1 MAVDY
6 SRLASAKEKRQEQL
20 KRWLESDTEREP
32 TVPKRKRSRV
42 KFQEGCVF
50 LAACA
55 AGDTEEVG
63 QLLTNGADINTANVD
78 GLTALHQACIDDNMD
93 MVKFLVEKE
102 ADMEY
107 PDNEG
112 WTALHATVSCG
123 HLEITQYLIE
133 SGADLSA
140 VNNEGE
146 TPLDLAE
153 DEEMEQLIH
162 KFVEHQSIDLDAA
175 RREEERRMIEDA
187 NQWLNSRVIKEK
199 KHSKSGASALH
210 VAAAKGYIKVM
221 QLLIQAGVP
230 INAVDND
237 GWTPLHA
244 AAHWGQK
251 EACEVLAESM
261 CNMNVTNF
269 AGQSPFDI
277 ADVDVLPY
285 LEELKKRQATIKKER
300 PAEKLVID
308 ITNEHEKAP
317 LKRSMGSQSAPFS
330 SYNGPADP
338 ELRTSVSRISLKD
351 KTSFMQDISE
361 ERRTLESS
369 ILKKNKKQASSSEE
383 SSSEESSEETNRVD
397 KERRQGGGVTL
408 TRITPADTNQHG
420 PTTTPTAAL
429 THKPSDTDATA
440 TAAAASRKVLDDK
453 APTSWRAGLRKTGS
467 SSAVPETNN
476 GESKDKLQRSPSTP
490 SIFYKPWEERLKERE
505 KDKERERKES
515 REDRLRRLGI
525 MPPETKDNKDKTESR
540 EDRLRRLGILPPADN
555 KDKDKDNTAN
565 TDTAGTS
572 LYMRRK
578 GGSESETAVART
590 GSSLTVTQST
600 APSTVTTTTSTSNR
614 RSYLAPQR
622 DEESETQRK
631 ARSRR
636 ARETRRSTQG
646 VTMDDL
652 EAAEKTIRKDKE
664 EKERRD
670 KEGKENGTAKEVGL
684 TGLHRQGRLGSGD
697 YSVTTGPISTATPPN
712 PPSVTI
718 TEAPDIQMTPD
729 QDQDQNKGDK
739 DKKLMSSQSA
749 RRRPREKR
757 RSTGIPASAP
767 TEDDGGSDETPSQSQ
782 PQENLIADGERT
794 RSRYDTGTSSYLSRS
809 TGSYRDRYGP
819 YDSVKDKEK
828 DKDYKKLYEDA
839 VAENEKLK
847 EKVNELKTELAG
859 SKVQM
864 ERDKQR
870 RDRFP
875 DRSLLLET
883 EKREK
888 RALERRISEME
899 EELKQL
905 ADLRADNQRLKDEN
919 GALIRVISKLSK

>member
-1 MAVDY
+1 
-6 SRLASAKEKRQEQL
+6 
-20 KRWLESDTEREP
+20 
-32 TVPKRKRSRV
+32 
-42 KFQEGCVF
+42 
-50 LAACA
+50 
-55 AGDTEEVG
+55 
-63 QLLTNGADINTANVD
+63 
-78 GLTALHQACIDDNMD
+78 
-93 MVKFLVEKE
+93 
-102 ADMEY
+102 
-107 PDNEG
+107 
-112 WTALHATVSCG
+112 
-123 HLEITQYLIE
+123 
-133 SGADLSA
+133 
-140 VNNEGE
+140 
-146 TPLDLAE
+146 
-153 DEEMEQLIH
+153 MEQLIH
-162 KFVEHQSIDLDAA
+162 KFVEQQSIDLEAA

-261 CNMNVTNF
+261 CNMNIANY

-285 LEELKKRQATIKKER
+285 LEELKKRQATMKKER
-300 PAEKLVID
+300 PAEKPVID

-317 LKRSMGSQSAPFS
+317 LKR
-330 SYNGPADP
+330 
-338 ELRTSVSRISLKD
+338 RTSVSRISLKD

-383 SSSEESSEETNRVD
+383 SSSEESSVETNSEDEGVN
-397 KERRQGGGVTL
+397 KERRTGGGVTL
-408 TRITPADTNQHG
+408 TRITPAGTNQ
-420 PTTTPTAAL
+420 
-429 THKPSDTDATA
+429 
-440 TAAAASRKVLDDK
+440 
-453 APTSWRAGLRKTGS
+453 
-467 SSAVPETNN
+467 
-476 GESKDKLQRSPSTP
+476 
-490 SIFYKPWEERLKERE
+490 
-505 KDKERERKES
+505 ERKES

-525 MPPETKDNKDKTESR
+525 IPPEPKDNKDKTESR

-555 KDKDKDNTAN
+555 KDKDK
-565 TDTAGTS
+565 
-572 LYMRRK
+572 
-578 GGSESETAVART
+578 
-590 GSSLTVTQST
+590 
-600 APSTVTTTTSTSNR
+600 
-614 RSYLAPQR
+614 SYLAPQR

-652 EAAEKTIRKDKE
+652 EAAEKTVRKDKE

-697 YSVTTGPISTATPPN
+697 YTSTTGPISTATMPN

-718 TEAPDIQMTPD
+718 TEAPDVQMTPD
-729 QDQDQNKGDK
+729 HEDQNRGDK

-767 TEDDGGSDETPSQSQ
+767 AEDEGGNDEAPSQSQ
-782 PQENLIADGERT
+782 PQENLIPDGERT
-794 RSRYDTGTSSYLSRS
+794 RSRYDTGTSSYLSR
-809 TGSYRDRYGP
+809 TGSYRDRYGS
-819 YDSVKDKEK
+819 YDKETK
-828 DKDYKKLYEDA
+828 EKDYKKLYEDA
-839 VAENEKLK
+839 VGENEKLK
-847 EKVNELKTELAG
+847 EKVQELKTELAE
-859 SKVQM
+859 SKAQID
-864 ERDKQR
+864 RDKQR
-870 RDRFP
+870 RERFP
-875 DRSLLLET
+875 DRSVLLET

-899 EELKQL
+899 EEMKQL

>member
-50 LAACA
+50 LASCA

-63 QLLTNGADINTANVD
+63 QLLRNGADINTANVD
-78 GLTALHQACIDDNMD
+78 GLTALHQACIDDNMV

-133 SGADLSA
+133 NGADLSA

-162 KFVEHQSIDLDAA
+162 KFVEQQSIDLEAA

-261 CNMNVTNF
+261 CNMNIANY

-285 LEELKKRQATIKKER
+285 LEELKKRQATMKKER
-300 PAEKLVID
+300 PAEKPVID

-317 LKRSMGSQSAPFS
+317 LKR
-330 SYNGPADP
+330 
-338 ELRTSVSRISLKD
+338 RTSVSRISLKD

-383 SSSEESSEETNRVD
+383 SSSEESSVETNSEDEGVN
-397 KERRQGGGVTL
+397 KERRTGGGVTL
-408 TRITPADTNQHG
+408 TRITPAGTNQHE
-420 PTTTPTAAL
+420 PTTTASPAL
-429 THKPSDTDATA
+429 THKPSDADTSATA
-440 TAAAASRKVLDDK
+440 IGAGRKVLDDK
-453 APTSWRAGLRKTGS
+453 TPTSWRSGLRKTGS

-476 GESKDKLQRSPSTP
+476 GESKEKLQRSPSTP

-525 MPPETKDNKDKTESR
+525 IPPEPKDNKDKTESR

-555 KDKDKDNTAN
+555 KDKDNAAN
-565 TDTAGTS
+565 TDTAATS
-572 LYMRRK
+572 IKLRRK
-578 GGSESETAVART
+578 GGSESEATVART
-590 GSSLTVTQST
+590 GSSLTSLTQST
-600 APSTVTTTTSTSNR
+600 TPSTVTTTTSTSTR

-652 EAAEKTIRKDKE
+652 EAAEKTVRKDKE

-697 YSVTTGPISTATPPN
+697 YTSTTGPISTATMPN

-718 TEAPDIQMTPD
+718 TEAPDVQMTPD
-729 QDQDQNKGDK
+729 HEDQNRGDK

-757 RSTGIPASAP
+757 RSTGIPASTPA
-767 TEDDGGSDETPSQSQ
+767 EDEGGNDEAPSQSQ
-782 PQENLIADGERT
+782 PQENLIPDGERT
-794 RSRYDTGTSSYLSRS
+794 RSRYDTGTSSYLSR
-809 TGSYRDRYGP
+809 TGSYRDRYGS
-819 YDSVKDKEK
+819 YDKETK
-828 DKDYKKLYEDA
+828 EKDYKKLYEDA
-839 VAENEKLK
+839 VGENEKLK
-847 EKVNELKTELAG
+847 EKVQELKTELAE
-859 SKVQM
+859 SKAQVD
-864 ERDKQR
+864 RDKQR
-870 RDRFP
+870 RERFP
-875 DRSLLLET
+875 DRSVLLET

-899 EELKQL
+899 EEMKQL

>member
-317 LKRSMGSQSAPFS
+317 LKR
-330 SYNGPADP
+330 
-338 ELRTSVSRISLKD
+338 RTSVSRISLKD

-397 KERRQGGGVTL
+397 KERRPGGGVTL
-408 TRITPADTNQHG
+408 TRITPADTNQ
-420 PTTTPTAAL
+420 
-429 THKPSDTDATA
+429 
-440 TAAAASRKVLDDK
+440 
-453 APTSWRAGLRKTGS
+453 
-467 SSAVPETNN
+467 
-476 GESKDKLQRSPSTP
+476 
-490 SIFYKPWEERLKERE
+490 
-505 KDKERERKES
+505 ERKES

-525 MPPETKDNKDKTESR
+525 MPPETKDNKDKAESR

-555 KDKDKDNTAN
+555 KDKDKD
-565 TDTAGTS
+565 
-572 LYMRRK
+572 K
-578 GGSESETAVART
+578 
-590 GSSLTVTQST
+590 
-600 APSTVTTTTSTSNR
+600 
-614 RSYLAPQR
+614 SYLAPQR

-697 YSVTTGPISTATPPN
+697 YSVTTGPISTATPPPN

-839 VAENEKLK
+839 VVENEKLK

>member
-133 SGADLSA
+133 HGADLSA

-162 KFVEHQSIDLDAA
+162 KFVEQQSIDLEAA

-261 CNMNVTNF
+261 CNMGITNY

-317 LKRSMGSQSAPFS
+317 LKRSVGSQSAPFS

-383 SSSEESSEETNRVD
+383 SSSEESSEESNSEDEGVD
-397 KERRQGGGVTL
+397 KERRTGGGVTL
-408 TRITPADTNQHG
+408 TRITPAGTNQ
-420 PTTTPTAAL
+420 
-429 THKPSDTDATA
+429 
-440 TAAAASRKVLDDK
+440 
-453 APTSWRAGLRKTGS
+453 
-467 SSAVPETNN
+467 
-476 GESKDKLQRSPSTP
+476 
-490 SIFYKPWEERLKERE
+490 
-505 KDKERERKES
+505 ERKES

-525 MPPETKDNKDKTESR
+525 MPPEPQKDNKDKTESR

-555 KDKDKDNTAN
+555 KDKDNAAN
-565 TDTAGTS
+565 TDTAASS

-578 GGSESETAVART
+578 GGSESDVGTSKTTVAS
-590 GSSLTVTQST
+590 SSLTSLTQST
-600 APSTVTTTTSTSNR
+600 TPPSTVTTTTSTSTR

-670 KEGKENGTAKEVGL
+670 REGKENGTAKEVGL
-684 TGLHRQGRLGSGD
+684 AGLHRQARLGSGD
-697 YSVTTGPISTATPPN
+697 YTGTTDRPSGPISTAPPPN
-712 PPSVTI
+712 TPSVTI
-718 TEAPDIQMTPD
+718 TEAPDVQLTPD
-729 QDQDQNKGDK
+729 HDHDQNKGDK
-739 DKKLMSSQSA
+739 DRKLMSSQSA

-767 TEDDGGSDETPSQSQ
+767 AEDEGGSDDTPSQSQ
-782 PQENLIADGERT
+782 PQDNLIADGERT

-819 YDSVKDKEK
+819 YDSVTKDKEQAGK

-847 EKVNELKTELAG
+847 EKVQELKTELAE
-859 SKVQM
+859 SKVQID
-864 ERDKQR
+864 RDKQR
-870 RDRFP
+870 RERFP
-875 DRSLLLET
+875 DRSVMLET

>member
-383 SSSEESSEETNRVD
+383 SSSEESSEETNSEDEGVD

-670 KEGKENGTAKEVGL
+670 KEGKENGTAKE
-684 TGLHRQGRLGSGD
+684 
-697 YSVTTGPISTATPPN
+697 
-712 PPSVTI
+712 
-718 TEAPDIQMTPD
+718 
-729 QDQDQNKGDK
+729 
-739 DKKLMSSQSA
+739 
-749 RRRPREKR
+749 
-757 RSTGIPASAP
+757 
-767 TEDDGGSDETPSQSQ
+767 
-782 PQENLIADGERT
+782 
-794 RSRYDTGTSSYLSRS
+794 
-809 TGSYRDRYGP
+809 
-819 YDSVKDKEK
+819 
-828 DKDYKKLYEDA
+828 LYEDA

>member
-383 SSSEESSEETNRVD
+383 SSSEESSEETNSEDEGVD

-555 KDKDKDNTAN
+555 KDKDKD
-565 TDTAGTS
+565 
-572 LYMRRK
+572 K
-578 GGSESETAVART
+578 
-590 GSSLTVTQST
+590 
-600 APSTVTTTTSTSNR
+600 
-614 RSYLAPQR
+614 SYLAPQR

>member
-383 SSSEESSEETNRVD
+383 SSSEESSEETNSEDEGVD
-397 KERRQGGGVTL
+397 KERRPGGGVTL
-408 TRITPADTNQHG
+408 TRITPADTNQ
-420 PTTTPTAAL
+420 
-429 THKPSDTDATA
+429 
-440 TAAAASRKVLDDK
+440 
-453 APTSWRAGLRKTGS
+453 
-467 SSAVPETNN
+467 
-476 GESKDKLQRSPSTP
+476 
-490 SIFYKPWEERLKERE
+490 
-505 KDKERERKES
+505 ERKES

-525 MPPETKDNKDKTESR
+525 MPPETKDNKDKAESR

-578 GGSESETAVART
+578 GGSESDTAVART

-697 YSVTTGPISTATPPN
+697 YSVTTGPISTATPPPN

-839 VAENEKLK
+839 VVENEKLK

>member
-50 LAACA
+50 LASCA

-63 QLLTNGADINTANVD
+63 QLLRNGADINTANVD
-78 GLTALHQACIDDNMD
+78 GLTALHQACIDDNMV

-133 SGADLSA
+133 NGADLSA

-162 KFVEHQSIDLDAA
+162 KFVEQQSIDLEAA

-261 CNMNVTNF
+261 CNMNIANY

-285 LEELKKRQATIKKER
+285 LEELKKRQATMKKER
-300 PAEKLVID
+300 PAEKPVID

-317 LKRSMGSQSAPFS
+317 LKRSVGSQSAPFS
-330 SYNGPADP
+330 SYNGPADT

-383 SSSEESSEETNRVD
+383 SSSEESSVETNSEDEGVN
-397 KERRQGGGVTL
+397 KERRTGGGVTL
-408 TRITPADTNQHG
+408 TRITPAGTNQHE
-420 PTTTPTAAL
+420 PTTTASPAL
-429 THKPSDTDATA
+429 THKPSDADTSATA
-440 TAAAASRKVLDDK
+440 IGAGRKVLDDK
-453 APTSWRAGLRKTGS
+453 TPTSWRSGLRKTGS

-476 GESKDKLQRSPSTP
+476 GESKEKLQRSPSTP

-525 MPPETKDNKDKTESR
+525 IPPEPKDNKDKTESR

-555 KDKDKDNTAN
+555 KDKDK
-565 TDTAGTS
+565 
-572 LYMRRK
+572 
-578 GGSESETAVART
+578 
-590 GSSLTVTQST
+590 
-600 APSTVTTTTSTSNR
+600 
-614 RSYLAPQR
+614 SYLAPQR

-652 EAAEKTIRKDKE
+652 EAAEKTVRKDKE

-697 YSVTTGPISTATPPN
+697 YTSTTGPISTATMPN

-718 TEAPDIQMTPD
+718 TEAPDVQMTPD
-729 QDQDQNKGDK
+729 HEDQNRGDK

-757 RSTGIPASAP
+757 RSTGIPASTPA
-767 TEDDGGSDETPSQSQ
+767 EDEGGNDEAPSQSQ
-782 PQENLIADGERT
+782 PQENLIPDGERT
-794 RSRYDTGTSSYLSRS
+794 RSRYDTGTSSYLSR
-809 TGSYRDRYGP
+809 TGSYRDRYGS
-819 YDSVKDKEK
+819 YDKETK
-828 DKDYKKLYEDA
+828 EKDYKKLYEDA
-839 VAENEKLK
+839 VGENEKLK
-847 EKVNELKTELAG
+847 EKVQELKTELAE
-859 SKVQM
+859 SKAQVD
-864 ERDKQR
+864 RDKQR
-870 RDRFP
+870 RERFP
-875 DRSLLLET
+875 DRSVLLET

-899 EELKQL
+899 EEMKQL

>member
-133 SGADLSA
+133 HGADLSA

-162 KFVEHQSIDLDAA
+162 KFVEQQSIDLEAA

-261 CNMNVTNF
+261 CNMGITNY

-317 LKRSMGSQSAPFS
+317 LKR
-330 SYNGPADP
+330 
-338 ELRTSVSRISLKD
+338 RTSVSRISLKD

-383 SSSEESSEETNRVD
+383 SSSEESSEESNSEDEGVD
-397 KERRQGGGVTL
+397 KERRTGGGVTL
-408 TRITPADTNQHG
+408 TRITPAGTNQHG
-420 PTTTPTAAL
+420 PSTTSTSL
-429 THKPSDTDATA
+429 TRKPSDSDEPG
-440 TAAAASRKVLDDK
+440 TAAGTSRKVLDDRT
-453 APTSWRAGLRKTGS
+453 PTSWRAGLRKTGS

-476 GESKDKLQRSPSTP
+476 KDGDLSKDKLQRSPSTP

-525 MPPETKDNKDKTESR
+525 MPPEPQKDNKDKTESR

-555 KDKDKDNTAN
+555 KDKDNAAN
-565 TDTAGTS
+565 TDTAASS

-578 GGSESETAVART
+578 GGSESDVGTSKTTVAS
-590 GSSLTVTQST
+590 SSLTSLTQST
-600 APSTVTTTTSTSNR
+600 TPPSTVTTTTSTSTR

-670 KEGKENGTAKEVGL
+670 REGKENGTAKEVGL
-684 TGLHRQGRLGSGD
+684 AGLHRQARLGSGD
-697 YSVTTGPISTATPPN
+697 YTGTTDRPSGPISTAPPPN
-712 PPSVTI
+712 TPSVTI
-718 TEAPDIQMTPD
+718 TEAPDVQLTPD
-729 QDQDQNKGDK
+729 HDHDQNKGDK
-739 DKKLMSSQSA
+739 DRKLMSSQSA

-767 TEDDGGSDETPSQSQ
+767 AEDEGGSDDTPSQSQ
-782 PQENLIADGERT
+782 PQDNLIADGERT

-819 YDSVKDKEK
+819 YDSVTKDKEQAGK

-847 EKVNELKTELAG
+847 EKVQELKTELAE
-859 SKVQM
+859 SKVQID
-864 ERDKQR
+864 RDKQR
-870 RDRFP
+870 RERFP
-875 DRSLLLET
+875 DRSVMLET

>member
-133 SGADLSA
+133 HGADLSA

-162 KFVEHQSIDLDAA
+162 KFVEQQSIDLEAA

-261 CNMNVTNF
+261 CNMGITNY

-317 LKRSMGSQSAPFS
+317 LKRSVGSQSAPFS

-383 SSSEESSEETNRVD
+383 SSSEESSEESNSEDEGVD
-397 KERRQGGGVTL
+397 KERRTGGGVTL
-408 TRITPADTNQHG
+408 TRITPAGTNQHG
-420 PTTTPTAAL
+420 PSTTSTSL
-429 THKPSDTDATA
+429 TRKPSDSDEPG
-440 TAAAASRKVLDDK
+440 TAAGTSRKVLDDRT
-453 APTSWRAGLRKTGS
+453 PTSWRAGLRKTGS

-476 GESKDKLQRSPSTP
+476 KDGDLSKDKLQRSPSTP

-525 MPPETKDNKDKTESR
+525 MPPEPQKDNKDKTESR

-555 KDKDKDNTAN
+555 KDKDK
-565 TDTAGTS
+565 
-572 LYMRRK
+572 
-578 GGSESETAVART
+578 
-590 GSSLTVTQST
+590 
-600 APSTVTTTTSTSNR
+600 
-614 RSYLAPQR
+614 SYLAPQR

-670 KEGKENGTAKEVGL
+670 REGKENGTAKEVGL
-684 TGLHRQGRLGSGD
+684 AGLHRQARLGSGD
-697 YSVTTGPISTATPPN
+697 YTGTTDRPSGPISTAPPPN
-712 PPSVTI
+712 TPSVTI
-718 TEAPDIQMTPD
+718 TEAPDVQLTPD
-729 QDQDQNKGDK
+729 HDHDQNKGDK
-739 DKKLMSSQSA
+739 DRKLMSSQSA

-767 TEDDGGSDETPSQSQ
+767 AEDEGGSDDTPSQSQ
-782 PQENLIADGERT
+782 PQDNLIADGERT

-819 YDSVKDKEK
+819 YDSVTKDKEQAGK

-847 EKVNELKTELAG
+847 EKVQELKTELAE
-859 SKVQM
+859 SKVQID
-864 ERDKQR
+864 RDKQR
-870 RDRFP
+870 RERFP
-875 DRSLLLET
+875 DRSVMLET

>member
-1 MAVDY
+1 
-6 SRLASAKEKRQEQL
+6 
-20 KRWLESDTEREP
+20 
-32 TVPKRKRSRV
+32 
-42 KFQEGCVF
+42 
-50 LAACA
+50 
-55 AGDTEEVG
+55 
-63 QLLTNGADINTANVD
+63 
-78 GLTALHQACIDDNMD
+78 
-93 MVKFLVEKE
+93 
-102 ADMEY
+102 
-107 PDNEG
+107 
-112 WTALHATVSCG
+112 
-123 HLEITQYLIE
+123 
-133 SGADLSA
+133 
-140 VNNEGE
+140 
-146 TPLDLAE
+146 
-153 DEEMEQLIH
+153 MEQLIH
-162 KFVEHQSIDLDAA
+162 KFVEQQSIDLEAA

-261 CNMNVTNF
+261 CNMNIANY

-285 LEELKKRQATIKKER
+285 LEELKKRQATMKKER
-300 PAEKLVID
+300 PAEKPVID

-317 LKRSMGSQSAPFS
+317 LKR
-330 SYNGPADP
+330 
-338 ELRTSVSRISLKD
+338 RTSVSRISLKD

-383 SSSEESSEETNRVD
+383 SSSEESSVETNSEDEGVN
-397 KERRQGGGVTL
+397 KERRTGGGVTL
-408 TRITPADTNQHG
+408 TRITPAGTNQHD
-420 PTTTPTAAL
+420 PTTTASPAL
-429 THKPSDTDATA
+429 THKPSDADTSATA
-440 TAAAASRKVLDDK
+440 IGAARKVLDDK
-453 APTSWRAGLRKTGS
+453 TPTSWRSGLRKTGS

-476 GESKDKLQRSPSTP
+476 GESKEKLQRSPSTP

-525 MPPETKDNKDKTESR
+525 IPPEPKDNKDN
-540 EDRLRRLGILPPADN
+540 A
-555 KDKDKDNTAN
+555 AN
-565 TDTAGTS
+565 TDTAATS
-572 LYMRRK
+572 LKLRRK
-578 GGSESETAVART
+578 GGSESEATVART
-590 GSSLTVTQST
+590 GSSLTSLTQST
-600 APSTVTTTTSTSNR
+600 TPSTVTTTTSTSTR

-652 EAAEKTIRKDKE
+652 EAAEKTVRKDKE

-697 YSVTTGPISTATPPN
+697 YTSTTGPISTATMPN

-718 TEAPDIQMTPD
+718 TEAPDVQMTPD
-729 QDQDQNKGDK
+729 HEDQNRGDK

-767 TEDDGGSDETPSQSQ
+767 AEDEGGNDEAPSQSQ
-782 PQENLIADGERT
+782 PQENLIPDGERT
-794 RSRYDTGTSSYLSRS
+794 RSRYDTGTSSYLSR
-809 TGSYRDRYGP
+809 TGSYRDRYGS
-819 YDSVKDKEK
+819 YDKETK
-828 DKDYKKLYEDA
+828 EKDYKKLYEDA
-839 VAENEKLK
+839 VGENEKLK
-847 EKVNELKTELAG
+847 EKVQELKTELAE
-859 SKVQM
+859 SKAQID
-864 ERDKQR
+864 RDKQR
-870 RDRFP
+870 RERFP
-875 DRSLLLET
+875 DRSVLLET

-899 EELKQL
+899 EEMKQL

>member
-50 LAACA
+50 LASCA

-63 QLLTNGADINTANVD
+63 QLLRNGADINTANVD
-78 GLTALHQACIDDNMD
+78 GLTALHQACIDDNMV

-133 SGADLSA
+133 NGADLSA

-162 KFVEHQSIDLDAA
+162 KFVEQQSIDLEAA

-261 CNMNVTNF
+261 CNMNIANY

-285 LEELKKRQATIKKER
+285 LEELKKRQATMKKER
-300 PAEKLVID
+300 PAEKPVID

-317 LKRSMGSQSAPFS
+317 LKR
-330 SYNGPADP
+330 
-338 ELRTSVSRISLKD
+338 RTSVSRISLKD

-383 SSSEESSEETNRVD
+383 SSSEESSVETNSEDEGVN
-397 KERRQGGGVTL
+397 KERRTGGGVTL
-408 TRITPADTNQHG
+408 TRITPAGTNQHD
-420 PTTTPTAAL
+420 PTTTASPAL
-429 THKPSDTDATA
+429 THKPSDADTSATA
-440 TAAAASRKVLDDK
+440 IGAARKVLDDK
-453 APTSWRAGLRKTGS
+453 TPTSWRSGLRKTGS

-476 GESKDKLQRSPSTP
+476 GESKEKLQRSPSTP

-525 MPPETKDNKDKTESR
+525 IPPEPKDNKDKTESR

-555 KDKDKDNTAN
+555 KDKDK
-565 TDTAGTS
+565 
-572 LYMRRK
+572 
-578 GGSESETAVART
+578 
-590 GSSLTVTQST
+590 
-600 APSTVTTTTSTSNR
+600 
-614 RSYLAPQR
+614 SYLAPQR

-652 EAAEKTIRKDKE
+652 EAAEKTVRKDKE

-670 KEGKENGTAKEVGL
+670 KEGKENGTAKE
-684 TGLHRQGRLGSGD
+684 
-697 YSVTTGPISTATPPN
+697 
-712 PPSVTI
+712 
-718 TEAPDIQMTPD
+718 
-729 QDQDQNKGDK
+729 
-739 DKKLMSSQSA
+739 
-749 RRRPREKR
+749 
-757 RSTGIPASAP
+757 
-767 TEDDGGSDETPSQSQ
+767 
-782 PQENLIADGERT
+782 
-794 RSRYDTGTSSYLSRS
+794 
-809 TGSYRDRYGP
+809 
-819 YDSVKDKEK
+819 
-828 DKDYKKLYEDA
+828 LYEDA
-839 VAENEKLK
+839 VGENEKLK
-847 EKVNELKTELAG
+847 EKVQELKTELAE
-859 SKVQM
+859 SKAQID
-864 ERDKQR
+864 RDKQR
-870 RDRFP
+870 RERFP
-875 DRSLLLET
+875 DRSVLLET

-899 EELKQL
+899 EEMKQL

>member
-317 LKRSMGSQSAPFS
+317 LKR
-330 SYNGPADP
+330 
-338 ELRTSVSRISLKD
+338 RTSVSRISLKD

-383 SSSEESSEETNRVD
+383 SSSEESSEETNSEDEGVD
-397 KERRQGGGVTL
+397 KERRPGGGVTL
-408 TRITPADTNQHG
+408 TRITPADTNQ
-420 PTTTPTAAL
+420 
-429 THKPSDTDATA
+429 
-440 TAAAASRKVLDDK
+440 
-453 APTSWRAGLRKTGS
+453 
-467 SSAVPETNN
+467 
-476 GESKDKLQRSPSTP
+476 
-490 SIFYKPWEERLKERE
+490 
-505 KDKERERKES
+505 ERKES

-525 MPPETKDNKDKTESR
+525 MPPETKDNKDKAESR

-578 GGSESETAVART
+578 GGSESDTAVART

-697 YSVTTGPISTATPPN
+697 YSVTTGPISTATPPPN

-839 VAENEKLK
+839 VVENEKLK

>member
-397 KERRQGGGVTL
+397 KERRPGGGVTL
-408 TRITPADTNQHG
+408 TRITPADTNQ
-420 PTTTPTAAL
+420 
-429 THKPSDTDATA
+429 
-440 TAAAASRKVLDDK
+440 
-453 APTSWRAGLRKTGS
+453 
-467 SSAVPETNN
+467 
-476 GESKDKLQRSPSTP
+476 
-490 SIFYKPWEERLKERE
+490 
-505 KDKERERKES
+505 ERKES

-525 MPPETKDNKDKTESR
+525 MPPETKDNKDKAESR

-578 GGSESETAVART
+578 GGSESDTAVART

-697 YSVTTGPISTATPPN
+697 YSVTTGPISTATPPPN

-839 VAENEKLK
+839 VVENEKLK

>member
-50 LAACA
+50 LASCA

-63 QLLTNGADINTANVD
+63 QLLRNGADINTANVD
-78 GLTALHQACIDDNMD
+78 GLTALHQACIDDNMV

-133 SGADLSA
+133 NGADLSA

-162 KFVEHQSIDLDAA
+162 KFVEQQSIDLEAA

-261 CNMNVTNF
+261 CNMNIANY

-285 LEELKKRQATIKKER
+285 LEELKKRQATMKKER
-300 PAEKLVID
+300 PAEKPVID

-330 SYNGPADP
+330 SYNGPADT

-383 SSSEESSEETNRVD
+383 SSSEESSVETNSEDEGVN
-397 KERRQGGGVTL
+397 KERRTGGGVTL
-408 TRITPADTNQHG
+408 TRITPAGTNQ
-420 PTTTPTAAL
+420 
-429 THKPSDTDATA
+429 
-440 TAAAASRKVLDDK
+440 
-453 APTSWRAGLRKTGS
+453 
-467 SSAVPETNN
+467 
-476 GESKDKLQRSPSTP
+476 
-490 SIFYKPWEERLKERE
+490 
-505 KDKERERKES
+505 ERKES

-525 MPPETKDNKDKTESR
+525 IPPEPKDNKDKTESR

-555 KDKDKDNTAN
+555 KDKDNAAN
-565 TDTAGTS
+565 TDTAATS
-572 LYMRRK
+572 LKLRRK
-578 GGSESETAVART
+578 GGSESEATVART
-590 GSSLTVTQST
+590 GSSLTSLTQST
-600 APSTVTTTTSTSNR
+600 TPSTVTTTTSTSTR

-652 EAAEKTIRKDKE
+652 EAAEKTVRKDKE

-697 YSVTTGPISTATPPN
+697 YTSTTGPISTATMPN

-718 TEAPDIQMTPD
+718 TEAPDVQMTPD
-729 QDQDQNKGDK
+729 HEDQNRGDK

-767 TEDDGGSDETPSQSQ
+767 AEDEGGNDEAPSQSQ
-782 PQENLIADGERT
+782 PQENLIPDGERT
-794 RSRYDTGTSSYLSRS
+794 RSRYDTGTSSYLSR
-809 TGSYRDRYGP
+809 TGSYRDRYGS
-819 YDSVKDKEK
+819 YDKETK
-828 DKDYKKLYEDA
+828 EKDYKKLYEDA
-839 VAENEKLK
+839 VGENEKLK
-847 EKVNELKTELAG
+847 EKVQELKTELAE
-859 SKVQM
+859 SKAQID
-864 ERDKQR
+864 RDKQR
-870 RDRFP
+870 RERFP
-875 DRSLLLET
+875 DRSVLLET

-899 EELKQL
+899 EEMKQL

>member
-133 SGADLSA
+133 HGADLSA

-162 KFVEHQSIDLDAA
+162 KFVEQQSIDLEAA

-261 CNMNVTNF
+261 CNMGITNY

-317 LKRSMGSQSAPFS
+317 LKRSVGSQSAPFS

-383 SSSEESSEETNRVD
+383 SSSEESSEESNRVD
-397 KERRQGGGVTL
+397 KERRTGGGVTL
-408 TRITPADTNQHG
+408 TRITPAGTNQ
-420 PTTTPTAAL
+420 
-429 THKPSDTDATA
+429 
-440 TAAAASRKVLDDK
+440 
-453 APTSWRAGLRKTGS
+453 
-467 SSAVPETNN
+467 
-476 GESKDKLQRSPSTP
+476 
-490 SIFYKPWEERLKERE
+490 
-505 KDKERERKES
+505 ERKES

-525 MPPETKDNKDKTESR
+525 MPPEPQKDNKDKTESR

-555 KDKDKDNTAN
+555 KDKDNAAN
-565 TDTAGTS
+565 TDTAASS

-578 GGSESETAVART
+578 GGSESDVGTSKTTVAS
-590 GSSLTVTQST
+590 SSLTSLTQST
-600 APSTVTTTTSTSNR
+600 TPPSTVTTTTSTSTR

-670 KEGKENGTAKEVGL
+670 REGKENGTAKEVGL
-684 TGLHRQGRLGSGD
+684 AGLHRQARLGSGD
-697 YSVTTGPISTATPPN
+697 YTGTTDRPSGPISTAPPPN
-712 PPSVTI
+712 TPSVTI
-718 TEAPDIQMTPD
+718 TEAPDVQLTPD
-729 QDQDQNKGDK
+729 HDHDQNKGDK
-739 DKKLMSSQSA
+739 DRKLMSSQSA

-767 TEDDGGSDETPSQSQ
+767 AEDEGGSDDTPSQSQ
-782 PQENLIADGERT
+782 PQDNLIADGERT

-819 YDSVKDKEK
+819 YDSVTKDKEQAGK

-847 EKVNELKTELAG
+847 EKVQELKTELAE
-859 SKVQM
+859 SKVQID
-864 ERDKQR
+864 RDKQR
-870 RDRFP
+870 RERFP
-875 DRSLLLET
+875 DRSVMLET

>member
-133 SGADLSA
+133 HGADLSA

-162 KFVEHQSIDLDAA
+162 KFVEQQSIDLEAA

-261 CNMNVTNF
+261 CNMGITNY

-317 LKRSMGSQSAPFS
+317 LKR
-330 SYNGPADP
+330 
-338 ELRTSVSRISLKD
+338 RTSVSRISLKD

-383 SSSEESSEETNRVD
+383 SSSEESSEESNSEDEGVD
-397 KERRQGGGVTL
+397 KERRTGGGVTL
-408 TRITPADTNQHG
+408 TRITPAGTNQ
-420 PTTTPTAAL
+420 
-429 THKPSDTDATA
+429 
-440 TAAAASRKVLDDK
+440 
-453 APTSWRAGLRKTGS
+453 
-467 SSAVPETNN
+467 
-476 GESKDKLQRSPSTP
+476 
-490 SIFYKPWEERLKERE
+490 
-505 KDKERERKES
+505 ERKES

-525 MPPETKDNKDKTESR
+525 MPPEPQKDNKDKTESR

-555 KDKDKDNTAN
+555 KDKDK
-565 TDTAGTS
+565 
-572 LYMRRK
+572 
-578 GGSESETAVART
+578 
-590 GSSLTVTQST
+590 
-600 APSTVTTTTSTSNR
+600 
-614 RSYLAPQR
+614 SYLAPQR

-670 KEGKENGTAKEVGL
+670 REGKENGTAKEVGL
-684 TGLHRQGRLGSGD
+684 AGLHRQARLGSGD
-697 YSVTTGPISTATPPN
+697 YTGTTDRPSGPISTAPPPN
-712 PPSVTI
+712 TPSVTI
-718 TEAPDIQMTPD
+718 TEAPDVQLTPD
-729 QDQDQNKGDK
+729 HDHDQNKGDK
-739 DKKLMSSQSA
+739 DRKLMSSQSA

-767 TEDDGGSDETPSQSQ
+767 AEDEGGSDDTPSQSQ
-782 PQENLIADGERT
+782 PQDNLIADGERT

-819 YDSVKDKEK
+819 YDSVTKDKEQAGK

-847 EKVNELKTELAG
+847 EKVQELKTELAE
-859 SKVQM
+859 SKVQID
-864 ERDKQR
+864 RDKQR
-870 RDRFP
+870 RERFP
-875 DRSLLLET
+875 DRSVMLET

>member
-50 LAACA
+50 LASCA

-63 QLLTNGADINTANVD
+63 QLLRNGADINTANVD
-78 GLTALHQACIDDNMD
+78 GLTALHQACIDDNMV

-133 SGADLSA
+133 NGADLSA

-162 KFVEHQSIDLDAA
+162 KFVEQQSIDLEAA

-261 CNMNVTNF
+261 CNMNIANY

-285 LEELKKRQATIKKER
+285 LEELKKRQATMKKER
-300 PAEKLVID
+300 PAEKPVID

-317 LKRSMGSQSAPFS
+317 LKRSVGSQSAPFS
-330 SYNGPADP
+330 SYNGPADT

-383 SSSEESSEETNRVD
+383 SSSEESSVETNSEDEGVN
-397 KERRQGGGVTL
+397 KERRTGGGVTL
-408 TRITPADTNQHG
+408 TRITPAGTNQ
-420 PTTTPTAAL
+420 
-429 THKPSDTDATA
+429 
-440 TAAAASRKVLDDK
+440 
-453 APTSWRAGLRKTGS
+453 
-467 SSAVPETNN
+467 
-476 GESKDKLQRSPSTP
+476 
-490 SIFYKPWEERLKERE
+490 
-505 KDKERERKES
+505 ERKES

-525 MPPETKDNKDKTESR
+525 IPPEPKDNKDKTESR

-555 KDKDKDNTAN
+555 KDKDNAAN
-565 TDTAGTS
+565 TDTAATS
-572 LYMRRK
+572 IKLRRK
-578 GGSESETAVART
+578 GGSESEATVART
-590 GSSLTVTQST
+590 GSSLTSLTQST
-600 APSTVTTTTSTSNR
+600 TPSTVTTTTSTSTR

-652 EAAEKTIRKDKE
+652 EAAEKTVRKDKE

-697 YSVTTGPISTATPPN
+697 YTSTTGPISTATMPN

-718 TEAPDIQMTPD
+718 TEAPDVQMTPD
-729 QDQDQNKGDK
+729 HEDQNRGDK

-757 RSTGIPASAP
+757 RSTGIPASTPA
-767 TEDDGGSDETPSQSQ
+767 EDEGGNDEAPSQSQ
-782 PQENLIADGERT
+782 PQENLIPDGERT
-794 RSRYDTGTSSYLSRS
+794 RSRYDTGTSSYLSR
-809 TGSYRDRYGP
+809 TGSYRDRYGS
-819 YDSVKDKEK
+819 YDKETK
-828 DKDYKKLYEDA
+828 EKDYKKLYEDA
-839 VAENEKLK
+839 VGENEKLK
-847 EKVNELKTELAG
+847 EKVQELKTELAE
-859 SKVQM
+859 SKAQVD
-864 ERDKQR
+864 RDKQR
-870 RDRFP
+870 RERFP
-875 DRSLLLET
+875 DRSVLLET

-899 EELKQL
+899 EEMKQL

>member
-133 SGADLSA
+133 HGADLSA

-162 KFVEHQSIDLDAA
+162 KFVEQQSIDLEAA

-261 CNMNVTNF
+261 CNMGITNY

-317 LKRSMGSQSAPFS
+317 LKRSVGSQSAPFS

-383 SSSEESSEETNRVD
+383 SSSEESSEESNSEDEGVD
-397 KERRQGGGVTL
+397 KERRTGGGVTL
-408 TRITPADTNQHG
+408 TRITPAGTNQ
-420 PTTTPTAAL
+420 
-429 THKPSDTDATA
+429 
-440 TAAAASRKVLDDK
+440 
-453 APTSWRAGLRKTGS
+453 
-467 SSAVPETNN
+467 
-476 GESKDKLQRSPSTP
+476 
-490 SIFYKPWEERLKERE
+490 
-505 KDKERERKES
+505 ERKES

-525 MPPETKDNKDKTESR
+525 MPPEPQKDNKDN
-540 EDRLRRLGILPPADN
+540 A
-555 KDKDKDNTAN
+555 AN
-565 TDTAGTS
+565 TDTAASS

-578 GGSESETAVART
+578 GGSESDVGTSKTTVAS
-590 GSSLTVTQST
+590 SSLTSLTQST
-600 APSTVTTTTSTSNR
+600 TPPSTVTTTTSTSTR

-670 KEGKENGTAKEVGL
+670 REGKENGTAKEVGL
-684 TGLHRQGRLGSGD
+684 AGLHRQARLGSGD
-697 YSVTTGPISTATPPN
+697 YTGTTDRPSGPISTAPPPN
-712 PPSVTI
+712 TPSVTI
-718 TEAPDIQMTPD
+718 TEAPDVQLTPD
-729 QDQDQNKGDK
+729 HDHDQNKGDK
-739 DKKLMSSQSA
+739 DRKLMSSQSA

-767 TEDDGGSDETPSQSQ
+767 AEDEGGSDDTPSQSQ
-782 PQENLIADGERT
+782 PQDNLIADGERT

-819 YDSVKDKEK
+819 YDSVTKDKEQAGK

-847 EKVNELKTELAG
+847 EKVQELKTELAE
-859 SKVQM
+859 SKVQID
-864 ERDKQR
+864 RDKQR
-870 RDRFP
+870 RERFP
-875 DRSLLLET
+875 DRSVMLET